1 MTTTRTVLAGLVVA
15 CAVSACGGRAPYWD
29 TIVTAGASSVGM
41 ANGVALVD
49 DADHRVVLL
58 TALANQ
64 QLSARALPV
73 GHNVISQATTTSPDG
88 SFLFVLSSGDT
99 PRRTEKDQFPSL
111 TKFDASDFGW
121 KSTTYTTTVALPNLA
136 IDPLGDPLS
145 DWAVAYTG
153 PGAPASFVQNANE
166 IVIFDLTKPYSMS
179 NPIAHTIRS
188 QGGTPQRLTFTP
200 RLNLAKVPGQGRLLI
215 VETDIDVTLVDLA
228 NPSSDVTVSLTSGTS
243 AQQVTPAGLVV
254 DSGFDSTNPAAVP
267 GPPRIALRAQN
278 NRNIFTFTLA
288 PSDTNDFTPIIN
300 VIDVGGTPTDIAFV
314 RADQDVL
321 RVAALVPSLSS
332 AVLVD
337 ADTSITT
344 QVALPAPYSRLS
356 LVTNVVGSATG
367 TDVAM
372 LWSGSAAGVALWA
385 LGNTVGQPY
394 HSIEVL
400 PITQQVQTVDEV
412 TNQAQLKVLE
422 TTDVSTSSGF
432 LVLDLLKRTASPLQT
447 ASKATLAIA
456 PDGLRMWAFAQGGTD
471 LAKLDFSGPEALN
484 PVPLTTDKTIDAVY
498 DVARP
503 SSAGGDGGRSL
514 IAIHN
519 QGTVG
524 ATVFNALNPDTATA
538 RIVPALLLEG
548 P

>member
-1 MTTTRTVLAGLVVA
+1 MTPRTVLASLA
-15 CAVSACGGRAPYWD
+15 LTCAIGACGGRSPYWD
-29 TIVTAGASSVGM
+29 TTSAGGATSFGL

-49 DADHRVVLL
+49 DADHRVVML

-64 QLSARALPV
+64 QLSTRALPI
-73 GHNVISQATTTSPDG
+73 GHNVISQATTTSSDG
-88 SFLFVLSSGDT
+88 SFLFVLSAGDS
-99 PRRTEKDQFPSL
+99 PRRTANDEYPSL
-111 TKFDASDFGW
+111 TVIDASTFAP
-121 KSTTYTTTVALPNLA
+121 KSPTKYTMSVPLPNLA
-136 IDPLGDPLS
+136 IDPLGH
-145 DWAVAYTG
+145 WAVAYSG

-166 IVIFDLTKPYSMS
+166 LVIFDLTTPGSKP
-179 NPIAHTIRS
+179 ILHTIRS

-200 RLNLAKVPGQGRLLI
+200 ALNLPKVPGQGRLLI
-215 VETDIDVTLVDLA
+215 VETDIDVTLLELA
-228 NPSSDVTVSLTSGTS
+228 NPSADVTLSLTSGTG
-243 AQQVTPAGLVV
+243 AQQVTPAGVVV
-254 DSGFDSTNPAAVP
+254 DGGYDPSNPANVAP
-267 GPPRIALRAQN
+267 ARIALRAQN
-278 NRNIFTFTLA
+278 DSNVFTFTLG

-314 RADQDVL
+314 RADNDVL

-337 ADTSITT
+337 SDTGSTT
-344 QVALPAPYSRLS
+344 QVALPAPYSKLS
-356 LVTNVVGSATG
+356 LVTSVVGGTG

-372 LWSGSAAGVALWA
+372 LWSGTASGVALWT
-385 LGNTVGQPY
+385 LGNSVDQPY

-400 PITQQVQTVDEV
+400 PIAQQIQTVDDV
-412 TNQAQLKVLE
+412 TKQAQLKVLE
-422 TTDVSTSSGF
+422 TTDASNVGSF

-447 ASKATLAIA
+447 MGTATLSIA
-456 PDGLRMWAFAQGGTD
+456 PDGLRMWAFAQGGTN
-471 LAKLDFSGPEALN
+471 LAKLDFATLN
-484 PVPLTTDKTIDAVY
+484 PVPLTTDEMIDAVY

-503 SSAGGDGGRSL
+503 STGAGGDGGRSL

-524 ATVFNALNPDTATA
+524 ATVFDALDPDTATA

>member
-1 MTTTRTVLAGLVVA
+1 MTKPRTVLTAVAVA
-15 CAVSACGGRAPYWD
+15 CAVSACGSRSPYWD
-29 TIVTAGASSVGM
+29 TSVAAGAGSFGL

-49 DADHRVVLL
+49 NVDHRVVLV

-64 QLSARALPV
+64 QLSTHAFPV
-73 GHNVISQATTTSPDG
+73 GHNVISQATTPSPDG
-88 SFLFVLSSGDT
+88 ARLFVLSAGDT
-99 PRRTEKDQFPSL
+99 PRRTAKDQYPSL
-111 TKFDASDFGW
+111 TVVDASSFTAQS
-121 KSTTYTTTVALPNLA
+121 KMYTTTVALPNLA
-136 IDPLGDPLS
+136 IDPLG

-166 IVIFDLTKPYSMS
+166 IVIFDLTKPPSIT
-179 NPIAHTIRS
+179 NPISHTIRS

-200 RLNLAKVPGQGRLLI
+200 GMNLPKVTGSGRLLI
-215 VETDIDVTLVDLA
+215 VETDIDVTLLELDH
-228 NPSSDVTVSLTSGTS
+228 PSSDVTVSLTSGTN
-243 AQQVTPAGLVV
+243 AQQVMPAGAVV
-254 DSGFDSTNPAAVP
+254 DSGFDPTNPAAMP
-267 GPPRIALRAQN
+267 GPPRIALRAVN
-278 NRNIFTFTLA
+278 NRNVFTFTLGA
-288 PSDTNDFTPIIN
+288 SDTNDFTPIIN
-300 VIDVGGTPTDIAFV
+300 VVDVGGTPSDIAFV

-321 RVAALVPSLSS
+321 RVAALVPSLTS

-372 LWSGSAAGVALWA
+372 LWSGSASGVALWA

-412 TNQAQLKVLE
+412 TKQAQLKVLE
-422 TTDVSTSSGF
+422 TADASNASGF

-447 ASKATLAIA
+447 MGKATLAIA

-471 LAKLDFSGPEALN
+471 LAKLDFGGPDALN

-503 SSAGGDGGRSL
+503 PAPGGGDGGRSL